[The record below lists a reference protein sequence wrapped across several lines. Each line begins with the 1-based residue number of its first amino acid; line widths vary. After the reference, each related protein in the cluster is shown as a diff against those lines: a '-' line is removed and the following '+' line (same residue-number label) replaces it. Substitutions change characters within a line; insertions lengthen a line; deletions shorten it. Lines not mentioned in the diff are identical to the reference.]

1 MEKWDE
7 ASANMVLALTTSS
20 KTLEEVTFRER
31 RPQDWQE
38 ENEFCKLW
46 QGIISFDQTCFSE
59 LMELPPIV
67 NFSTKAIQTKL
78 KLVIP
83 KVFEDLGN

>member
-1 MEKWDE
+1 
-7 ASANMVLALTTSS
+7 
-20 KTLEEVTFRER
+20 
-31 RPQDWQE
+31 
-38 ENEFCKLW
+38 
-46 QGIISFDQTCFSE
+46 
-59 LMELPPIV
+59 MELPPIV

>member
-38 ENEFCKLW
+38 ENEFCKL
-46 QGIISFDQTCFSE
+46 
-59 LMELPPIV
+59 
-67 NFSTKAIQTKL
+67 
-78 KLVIP
+78 
-83 KVFEDLGN
+83 